1 MKQTNNQP
9 LMATPAKSL
18 RQFFSHIYFNF
29 KGRASRSE
37 YSSIMLCALYLGLS
51 SVLTIV
57 GFPLLMG
64 LLFFPVLGVI
74 VRRLHDIGY
83 SGKWGVGL
91 VAVFITL
98 AIVDVDLYCYI
109 GYYSTEKLFSG
120 DYGNS
125 YVLLGD
131 GFIVGSIL
139 VFIST
144 AIFLCI
150 LGFKEGDKGENKYGP
165 SPEYMVVD
173 EGGICNNQ
181 HLVATPAKSLWQLI
195 TQNYFNFKGRVRRG
209 EFAAIVL
216 CCMPLIGLIVFKLS
230 SFDYIIEGEL
240 LSGSL
245 WVLLLLILFCPVLS
259 VLVRRLHDMGY
270 GARWSLGFGLVSLS
284 PLPLS
289 FLVMDMLIPYR
300 DYLFSDNSYY
310 NGGELLF
317 YNMIPILAMFL
328 FYIIVVGVLISSL
341 FLLDGDK
348 TENKYGPSPKY
359 MPIDEYVAGNSP
371 L

>member
-1 MKQTNNQP
+1 MKQTINQP

-37 YSSIMLCALYLGLS
+37 YSSIMLCALYLGLF

-91 VAVFITL
+91 VTAFITL
-98 AIVDVDLYCYI
+98 TIVDVDLYCYI
-109 GYYSTEKLFSG
+109 GYYSTDKLFSG

-131 GFIVGSIL
+131 GFIVFSIL
-139 VFIST
+139 VLISI
-144 AIFLCI
+144 AIFLCV

-165 SPEYMVVD
+165 SPEYMPVN
-173 EGGICNNQ
+173 EGGTCNNQ
-181 HLVATPAKSLWQLI
+181 HLVAAPAKSLWQLI
-195 TQNYFNFKGRVRRG
+195 TQNYLNFKGRVRRR
-209 EFAAIVL
+209 EFATIVL
-216 CCMPLIGLIVFKLS
+216 CCMPLIGLIISKS
-230 SFDYIIEGEL
+230 SLFDYIVEGKL
-240 LSGSL
+240 LLGSL
-245 WVLLLLILFCPVLS
+245 GVLLLLILFCPVLS

-270 GARWSLGFGLVSLS
+270 GARWSFVFGLVSLS
-284 PLPLS
+284 PLLLS
-289 FLVMDMLIPYR
+289 ILILDMLNPYMN
-300 DYLFSDNSYY
+300 YIFSENSYY
-310 NGGELLF
+310 GNDDAWIALILF
-317 YNMIPILAMFL
+317 ITMFL

-359 MPIDEYVAGNSP
+359 MPIDEYVAGNNP